1 MSYQD
6 ELTGLEEHLR
16 DELSVFDESADQFF
30 MRQEAEEDSRK
41 EHAMYLWELEEEIR
55 LAGFSCIDLWYS
67 KAVNHGTVSAECKPD
82 TCPF

>member
-16 DELSVFDESADQFF
+16 DELSAFDESADQFF
-30 MRQEAEEDSRK
+30 MRREAEEDARK
-41 EHAMYLWELEEEIR
+41 EHAMYLWELAEEIR
-55 LAGFSCIDLWYS
+55 MAGFPCIDLWYS
-67 KAVNHGTVSAECKPD
+67 KAVNHGTVSTECKPD